1 MINNLRGFKIT
12 QKFNTNG
19 NRITTIL
26 DSRNLKKVTI
36 EATDKDDAE
45 EMAKDFFSDKNIN
58 IIGKFENKKELYF
71 ISDNFNNN
79 IK

>member
-26 DSRNLKKVTI
+26 DLRNLKKVTI

-45 EMAKDFFSDKNIN
+45 EIAKDFFSDKNIN

>member
-26 DSRNLKKVTI
+26 DLRNLKKVTI